1 MFICS
6 QLRQNIAG
14 NLEICLAAENLDF
27 HRNSINSSV
36 MSSEGQAIVK
46 WREREEKMGL
56 NVNLLFL
63 VVDS

>member
-36 MSSEGQAIVK
+36 MSREGQTIVW
-46 WREREEKMGL
+46 WRVRGKNGPKCEFA
-56 NVNLLFL
+56 FL
-63 VVDS
+63 GSG

>member
-36 MSSEGQAIVK
+36 MSSEGQAIVW
-46 WREREEKMGL
+46 WRVRGENGPKCEL
-56 NVNLLFL
+56 ALL
-63 VVDS
+63 SSG

>member
-27 HRNSINSSV
+27 HRNSINSSA
-36 MSSEGQAIVK
+36 MSSEGQAIVW
-46 WREREEKMGL
+46 WRVRGKNGPKCEL
-56 NVNLLFL
+56 AFL
-63 VVDS
+63 GSG

>member
-14 NLEICLAAENLDF
+14 NLEICLAAQNLDF

-36 MSSEGQAIVK
+36 MSSEGQAIVW

-56 NVNLLFL
+56 NVNLRFL